1 MLHSGEFVMTRQ
13 AVEHIGTSVL
23 QGLNQGSSTSAN
35 TAAGPISFEP
45 ASTATLANFLKS
57 NPQALDEGLL
67 VVLRRGGPA
76 SKALRS

>member
-1 MLHSGEFVMTRQ
+1 MTRQ
-13 AVEHIGTSVL
+13 AVERIGTSVL
-23 QGLNQGSSTSAN
+23 QGLNQGSSASAN
-35 TAAGPISFEP
+35 TSAGSISFEP

-67 VVLRRGGPA
+67 VVLRRGGPT